1 MSALRYILNLILI
14 STVIFQS
21 NFLTVFALVESEI
34 AIHSI
39 EDLQI
44 SAEAIA
50 NPVIQHKEKS
60 IEADISSLIAAKAEY
75 TKTESLKK
83 IDASFIVNPIHE
95 ITTVNLPTESVGIFD
110 NFMKQEEIGFITGE
124 KNKKIQ
130 LDHIAK
136 KQKKVTGIRGAIGV
150 NINSGTI
157 ISSAAGEMIDPV
169 SIDILP
175 VTDTITA
182 RANEYNSKKN
192 KQTKTPKK

>member
-1 MSALRYILNLILI
+1 MSALRYILILILI

-21 NFLTVFALVESEI
+21 NFLTVLALAESEI
-34 AIHSI
+34 AINSI

-83 IDASFIVNPIHE
+83 IEASFIVNPIHE
-95 ITTVNLPTESVGIFD
+95 IITIDLPRESVGIFD
-110 NFMKQEEIGFITGE
+110 DFLKQEETGFITGE

-130 LDHIAK
+130 LHHVA
-136 KQKKVTGIRGAIGV
+136 
-150 NINSGTI
+150 
-157 ISSAAGEMIDPV
+157 
-169 SIDILP
+169 
-175 VTDTITA
+175 
-182 RANEYNSKKN
+182 KN
-192 KQTKTPKK
+192 KKK